1 VISSPANTTGTL
13 SGVELQ
19 VQQPIGWGFGFQA
32 NGTYIKGHES
42 SGAPLVGTSK
52 WTYNLVGYYDRG
64 PLNVRLAYTY
74 RSHYFVGLD
83 RSSAEN
89 QDNYGQ
95 LDGSI
100 SFAVTKNVALTVDA
114 LNITNRK
121 LKYYAQNK
129 TQPRAVYSNG
139 TQIFFGARAKF

>member
-1 VISSPANTTGTL
+1 
-13 SGVELQ
+13 
-19 VQQPIGWGFGFQA
+19 
-32 NGTYIKGHES
+32 
-42 SGAPLVGTSK
+42 
-52 WTYNLVGYYDRG
+52 VGYYDRG